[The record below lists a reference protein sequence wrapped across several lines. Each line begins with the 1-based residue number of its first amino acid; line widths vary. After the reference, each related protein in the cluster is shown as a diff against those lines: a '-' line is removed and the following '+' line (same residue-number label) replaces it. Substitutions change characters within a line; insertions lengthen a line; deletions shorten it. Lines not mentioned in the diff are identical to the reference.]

1 MPKSILKKTNL
12 SYELQF
18 RPHKY
23 PRKSSF
29 KKQNKEFFYLFGYCF
44 GSYYF
49 PDFIANCGM
58 ARVFAYLMQ
67 SDIEISDEGI
77 FTDIS
82 KTMENAL
89 REVYTRNKTKRNIAK
104 TGFETALNQ
113 LI

>member
-1 MPKSILKKTNL
+1 MEKLINGGLEVVVCGANVPFADPEI
-12 SYELQF
+12 
-18 RPHKY
+18 
-23 PRKSSF
+23 
-29 KKQNKEFFYLFGYCF
+29 FYGPIAAYVDENTALI
-44 GSYYF
+44 